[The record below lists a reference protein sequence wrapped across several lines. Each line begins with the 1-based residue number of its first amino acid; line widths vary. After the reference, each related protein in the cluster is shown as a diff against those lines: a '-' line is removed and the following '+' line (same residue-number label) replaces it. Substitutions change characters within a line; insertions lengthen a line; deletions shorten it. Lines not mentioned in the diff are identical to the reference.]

1 MHHQTIVGRPKNCL
15 NRTCKHPFFKESHL
29 GWLPKSEVEIYSVM
43 RCLKCKDTFA
53 VVQLI
58 SMAHDYRSL
67 LPKDPT
73 QLQIKDPISRHELMS
88 VQKRLEDNDV
98 LQSLME
104 GYKPGGSVLPD
115 EDPE

>member
-1 MHHQTIVGRPKNCL
+1 MHHQTIVGRPRKCL
-15 NRTCKHPFFKESHL
+15 NRNCRHPFFKESHL

-58 SMAHDYRSL
+58 SMAHDFRNS
-67 LPKDPT
+67 LPKDPA
-73 QLQIKDPISRHELMS
+73 QLQAKEPITKHELMS
-88 VQKRLEDNDV
+88 VQKRLEDTDV

-115 EDPE
+115 DDPE

>member
-1 MHHQTIVGRPKNCL
+1 MHHQTIVGRPKKCL
-15 NRTCKHPFFKESHL
+15 NRNCRHPFFKESHL

-58 SMAHDYRSL
+58 SMAHDYRTS
-67 LPKDPT
+67 LPKDPA
-73 QLQIKDPISRHELMS
+73 QLQGKEPITKHELIS
-88 VQKRLEDNDV
+88 VQKKLEENDV
-98 LQSLME
+98 LQSLLE

-115 EDPE
+115 DDPE

>member
-1 MHHQTIVGRPKNCL
+1 MHHQTIVGRPKKCL
-15 NRTCKHPFFKESHL
+15 NRNCRHPFFKESHL

-58 SMAHDYRSL
+58 SMAHDYRTS
-67 LPKDPT
+67 LPKDPA
-73 QLQIKDPISRHELMS
+73 QIQGKEPITKHELIS
-88 VQKRLEDNDV
+88 VQKKLEENDI
-98 LQSLME
+98 LQSLLE

-115 EDPE
+115 DDPE

>member
-1 MHHQTIVGRPKNCL
+1 MHHQTIVGRPKKCL
-15 NRTCKHPFFKESHL
+15 NRNCRHPFFKESHL

-58 SMAHDYRSL
+58 SMAHDYRTL
-67 LPKDPT
+67 LPKDTT
-73 QLQIKDPISRHELMS
+73 QFQGKEPITKHELMS
-88 VQKRLEDNDV
+88 VQKKLEENDV
-98 LQSLME
+98 LQSLLE

-115 EDPE
+115 DDPE

>member
-1 MHHQTIVGRPKNCL
+1 MHHQTIVGRPKKCL
-15 NRTCKHPFFKESHL
+15 NRNCRHPFFKESHL

-58 SMAHDYRSL
+58 SMAHDYRTL
-67 LPKDPT
+67 LPKDPS
-73 QLQIKDPISRHELMS
+73 QLQGKEPITKHELMS
-88 VQKRLEDNDV
+88 VQKKLEENDV

-115 EDPE
+115 DDPE

>member
-1 MHHQTIVGRPKNCL
+1 MHHQTIIGRPKNCL

-58 SMAHDYRSL
+58 SMAHDYRSSL
-67 LPKDPT
+67 LKDPT

-88 VQKRLEDNDV
+88 VQKRLEDHDV

-104 GYKPGGSVLPD
+104 GDKPGGSVLPD
-115 EDPE
+115 DDPE